1 MSDNNNNN
9 NNAGEEPNSSSARK
23 RKADGSD
30 PSPRGKKLGNDLL
43 ATLENPDLC
52 DVTLVGS
59 DGGRVPAVRIYLSA
73 RSEMLQSLLVG
84 QFREASEEEV
94 RMDYPAAVLKAIV
107 HFCCT
112 DEVPDICT
120 LDADIVESIR
130 LAIKLV
136 DAADYCGLDLL
147 KKKTQTAVVD
157 ALVNSEMKDD
167 PQVWGRFTCSAFE
180 EASQKPALEKVC
192 RFLYKAIVF
201 HPIRALVTGDRP
213 GATLLSSTNLRT
225 IVEEPAIRARTLV
238 IYEAIKLW
246 HDNDA
251 PIDEETLESDED
263 RRSFAKHLTSNLE
276 LRIIQPTI
284 LLGPVSDS
292 GLVNQDKIMQALQS
306 QCRGGILGIHGC
318 HVDGDGTSMINRSVN
333 GFYEEIP
340 VNANF
345 EMVPADDETRVSGK
359 RRFDKITDP
368 ANDEI
373 KITIIFRVE
382 GRSFAI
388 LAPPAGA
395 GSIVMTGDYNKI
407 VENNR
412 FLYTGLNPN
421 RFTSYRGRAAAPA
434 GLDVKWKTTEYSDDI
449 VKQTK
454 SYPQLVIGPTLT
466 TTRCILQT

>member
-9 NNAGEEPNSSSARK
+9 ANAGEESNNSSSARK

-43 ATLENPDLC
+43 AALENPDLC

-59 DGGRVPAVRIYLSA
+59 DGGRVPAIRIYLSA

-112 DEVPDICT
+112 DEVPDLCT
-120 LDADIVESIR
+120 LDADIVESMR

-136 DAADYCGLDLL
+136 DAADYCGLVLL
-147 KKKTQTAVVD
+147 KKKAQTAVGNIVI
-157 ALVNSEMKDD
+157 SKKTDD
-167 PQVWGRFTCSAFE
+167 PQVWGRCICSAFE
-180 EASQKPALEKVC
+180 ETSRKPSLGAWS
-192 RFLYKAIVF
+192 RHLYRGIVRNLQGSL
-201 HPIRALVTGDRP
+201 ITGDRP

-225 IVEEPAIRARTLV
+225 FVEEPALRARAWILFQTIQMWLN
-238 IYEAIKLW
+238 
-246 HDNDA
+246 NDS
-251 PIDEETLESDED
+251 PVEEGVFERNED
-263 RRSFAKHLTSNLE
+263 RQSFATQLASDLE
-276 LRIIQPTI
+276 LRMIHPDVLI
-284 LLGPVSDS
+284 GSVSDS
-292 GLVNQDKIMQALQS
+292 GLVVQDKIMQALQS
-306 QCRGGILGIHGC
+306 QCRGGILGIYGC
-318 HVDGDGTSMINRSVN
+318 QVEVDGTSMINRSVN

-345 EMVPADDETRVSGK
+345 EMVPADDQRRVSGK
-359 RRFDKITDP
+359 RRFDKISDP

-382 GRSFAI
+382 GRGQLFEI

-395 GSIVMTGDYNKI
+395 GSIVMTGDFNKI
-407 VENNR
+407 FENNR
-412 FLYTGLNPN
+412 FLYTGH
-421 RFTSYRGRAAAPA
+421 RFTTGRTAAPT
-434 GLDVKWKTTEYSDDI
+434 GSDVKWKSTEHSDDI
-449 VKQTK
+449 VRQTK
-454 SYPQLVIGPTLT
+454 RYPQLVIGPTLT
-466 TTRCILQT
+466 TTPCILSTDG